1 MNCVKLIIKGK
12 KIVTKVGILLG
23 SDSDLEVMEE
33 CSKLLKY
40 FSIPHE
46 LVISSA
52 HRSPE
57 RTINIAKD
65 AKNRGWEVI
74 IVGAGGAAHLG
85 GVVAAHS
92 SLPVIGVPIDSTTL
106 KGIDSLLSI
115 AQMPGGVPVATMAI
129 GKPGAKNAAI
139 FAAQI
144 IALKNDEIRD
154 KLNRYKKDLACGV
167 LEKDKK
173 VSFTWG

>member
-1 MNCVKLIIKGK
+1 
-12 KIVTKVGILLG
+12 
-23 SDSDLEVMEE
+23 MEE